1 MLQNLIDIF
10 TAPRAVFARLRER
23 PTVLLPLL
31 LLVVATSSIQVGYI
45 ATTDRGFFVDQ
56 MVEQALNANP
66 TLRETELRTAY
77 ENLSP
82 TFLMATGGLGTAVAF
97 VVILL
102 LYAVYLNFMSKFSH
116 DGYRY
121 QHWLSLLSW
130 TGLPALF
137 TALSAW
143 LVMLS
148 GNGQVSLGALQPLSL
163 DTLLGIN
170 SGKQLLLNLSLPQ
183 LWSSVLLVLGYQSF
197 TQSTWL
203 RATLVALAPM
213 LLIYGIWGWFSLR

>member
-10 TAPRAVFARLRER
+10 TAPRAVFARLREQ
-23 PTVLLPLL
+23 PSVLLPLL
-31 LLVVATSSIQVGYI
+31 LLIVAMSSIQVGYI

-66 TLRETELRTAY
+66 TLRESDLRPAY
-77 ENLSP
+77 ESLSP
-82 TFLMATGGLGTAVAF
+82 TFLMVSAGLGTAVTFA
-97 VVILL
+97 VVLL
-102 LYAVYLNFMSKFSH
+102 LYAAYLNFMGKFSH

-121 QHWLSLLSW
+121 RHWLSLSAW

-148 GNGQVSLGALQPLSL
+148 GNGQVSMTALQPLSL

-183 LWSSVLLVLGYQSF
+183 FWSSILLVLGYQYW
-197 TQSTWL
+197 TRCGWL
-203 RATLVALAPM
+203 RATLVALAPI